1 MPSPASPRAEP
12 ARRATLPTQSPTC
25 VGKGRGAPVPDNDD
39 LTNIRNVLGFLLAGF
54 GALLSF
60 LGIRSSEISTVLRND
75 SQRAS
80 IIAFILLL
88 GVLAAVSA
96 IVTKSR
102 KRVNTVSAVAIGL
115 VLFGV
120 GALVIFYIPVGSDSE
135 SISKWIGAGLVAAGA
150 IALLISLISGRFWA
164 KYGRYGRGWET
175 TEVLIFTSVMLMAI
189 AAYGAMRLESKSQLS
204 FSSQVGARI
213 SVAGPIATVS
223 TDITATKL
231 PADDWVFVDIYA
243 VPATIKPDLESICAN
258 TVVPSLTAH
267 LKPGQKRARTPG
279 LITHCMT
286 DPCLYLNGLHNSTWP
301 DVCDVLLSGS
311 IVPNA
316 TGDVDKTLSTPFVIA
331 KYQDVDIRAEV
342 CSGTTSVVCRGS
354 RSGQNSR
361 LDWVISNSQITPA
374 NLRF

>member
-1 MPSPASPRAEP
+1 
-12 ARRATLPTQSPTC
+12 
-25 VGKGRGAPVPDNDD
+25 VPDNDD

-164 KYGRYGRGWET
+164 NLHQCHADGNRSIRGHAAREQ
-175 TEVLIFTSVMLMAI
+175 ESVVLL
-189 AAYGAMRLESKSQLS
+189 
-204 FSSQVGARI
+204 
-213 SVAGPIATVS
+213 VAGRS
-223 TDITATKL
+223 Q
-231 PADDWVFVDIYA
+231 
-243 VPATIKPDLESICAN
+243 DLRRR
-258 TVVPSLTAH
+258 AH
-267 LKPGQKRARTPG
+267 CHGF
-279 LITHCMT
+279 
-286 DPCLYLNGLHNSTWP
+286 D
-301 DVCDVLLSGS
+301 
-311 IVPNA
+311 
-316 TGDVDKTLSTPFVIA
+316 
-331 KYQDVDIRAEV
+331 
-342 CSGTTSVVCRGS
+342 
-354 RSGQNSR
+354 
-361 LDWVISNSQITPA
+361 
-374 NLRF
+374 